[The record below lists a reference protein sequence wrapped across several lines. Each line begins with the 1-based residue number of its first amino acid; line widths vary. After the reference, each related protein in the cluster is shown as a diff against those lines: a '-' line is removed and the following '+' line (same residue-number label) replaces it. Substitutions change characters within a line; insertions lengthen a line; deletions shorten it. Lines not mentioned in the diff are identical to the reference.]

1 MVAIIRILVVDDSV
15 VLRNMIVRMSQSLE
29 YEVVGLACDGVEAI
43 EQYKKLRPDV
53 VTMDMSM
60 PKLNGLE
67 ALKTI
72 LAYDALAKIIV
83 VSAVNQKRMVVSA
96 LEAGA
101 KHFITKPF
109 TQERFSEVISYIV

>member
-83 VSAVNQKRMVVSA
+83 VSAVNQKKEWWYRLWKLVQNTSSLNPLPRKDLV
-96 LEAGA
+96 
-101 KHFITKPF
+101 K
-109 TQERFSEVISYIV
+109 